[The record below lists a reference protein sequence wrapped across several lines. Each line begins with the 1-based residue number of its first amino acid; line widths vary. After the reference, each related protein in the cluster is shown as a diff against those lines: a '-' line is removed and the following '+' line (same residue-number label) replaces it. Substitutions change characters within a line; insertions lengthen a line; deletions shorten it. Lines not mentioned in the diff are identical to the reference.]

1 VDNLSVKIL
10 KAIVTDTNGKFL
22 QGGVQFI
29 SGFTGTWP
37 GGVEVPRVNLSRKG
51 DNPKCDTPITELE
64 SHNGHAPAFKTQEE
78 MDTYIDRVVKA
89 VDAVADPVQ
98 LPDSLKQ
105 ALSDIDGLDNI

>member
-1 VDNLSVKIL
+1 MDGLSVKIL
-10 KAIVTDTNGKFL
+10 KTIVTSADGTFL
-22 QGGVQFI
+22 QGGVQFT

-37 GGVEVPRVNLSRKG
+37 EEVEVPRVNLSRKG
-51 DNPKCDTPITELE
+51 DNPECNTPITNLE
-64 SHNGHAPAFKTQEE
+64 SHNGHAPAFKSQEE

>member
-1 VDNLSVKIL
+1 MDNLSVKIL
-10 KAIVTDTNGKFL
+10 KTIVTSADGTFL
-22 QGGVQFI
+22 QGGVQFA

-37 GGVEVPRVNLSRKG
+37 EEVEVPRVNLSRKG
-51 DNPKCDTPITELE
+51 DNPECNTPITNLE
-64 SHNGHAPAFKTQEE
+64 SHNGHAPAFKSQEE